1 MLLLGEG
8 GVHSN
13 TDHLEGCA
21 ELFNQQPFI
30 GALYSVCRRFFVPQI
45 PTARSRS
52 IFLCSLAEWHRMDL
66 IPASPTRFSISEEP
80 GVSEPHHCS

>member
-1 MLLLGEG
+1 M
-8 GVHSN
+8 HSN

-21 ELFNQQPFI
+21 ELFNQQTVHRCFVFGVSPF
-30 GALYSVCRRFFVPQI
+30 FFVPQI
-45 PTARSRS
+45 PTARSWS

-66 IPASPTRFSISEEP
+66 IPASLTRLSMSEEP